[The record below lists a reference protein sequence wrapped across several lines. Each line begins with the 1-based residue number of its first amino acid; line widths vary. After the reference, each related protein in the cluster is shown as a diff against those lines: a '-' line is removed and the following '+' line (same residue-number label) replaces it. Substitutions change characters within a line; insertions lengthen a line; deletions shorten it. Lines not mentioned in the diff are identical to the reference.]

1 MGFPIALFVAA
12 VVNMRRSAAEDDAR
26 SAKRDAERSAARDD
40 DLSPRT
46 QDVVDRIGRS
56 WRRDSA
62 AYALARTQEKP
73 DLGLLCE
80 ALGIKLREEAMPES
94 VCGRIEIRRV
104 SYEHLYDIVVN
115 AAHTETRRRFTIAHM
130 LGHKYYHG
138 DMFDHRAKRGAN
150 ADTSYN
156 QVPGEPWY
164 NPTMDAECKS
174 RANRFAVGLL
184 MPHARMVRLIRE
196 GLDAE
201 AIAKRLCITVRTA
214 ELRIE
219 GVRGAEREL
228 AAARAA
234 TAEETAA

>member
-1 MGFPIALFVAA
+1 MGFPIALFAA
-12 VVNMRRSAAEDDAR
+12 AIVNMRRSAAEDDKR
-26 SAKRDAERSAARDD
+26 RAKRDAERSAERDG

-46 QDVVDRIGRS
+46 QDIVDRIGRS
-56 WRRDSA
+56 WRRDDA
-62 AYALARTQEKP
+62 AYTFARRQEKP
-73 DLGLLCE
+73 DLELLCT
-80 ALGIKLREEAMPES
+80 ALGIKLREEAMPEGI
-94 VCGRIEIRRV
+94 CGRIEIRQV
-104 SYEHLYDIVVN
+104 SYEYLYDIVVN
-115 AAHTETRRRFTIAHM
+115 ATHTETRRRFTIAHM

-156 QVPGEPWY
+156 QVSREPWY
-164 NPTMDAECKS
+164 NPAMDAKCKS
-174 RANRFAVGLL
+174 RANNFAVGLL

-219 GVRGAEREL
+219 GVKRTEKEL
-228 AAARAA
+228 AAARSATKEADAA
-234 TAEETAA
+234 